1 MALQRHELKALAIEL
16 AASMP
21 PAIEPAGPA
30 AIELCRNDEE
40 RQMLRD
46 YRNADDAG
54 KARAMKT
61 LILGAA
67 GRLPSVEEI
76 KAMGPQ
82 KWCALLDSMEVT
94 P

>member
-1 MALQRHELKALAIEL
+1 MATSQKGIEF
-16 AASMP
+16 
-21 PAIEPAGPA
+21 
-30 AIELCRNDEE
+30 CRNDEE
-40 RQMLRD
+40 RRVLRQ

-54 KARAMKT
+54 KARMMKA

-82 KWCALLDSMEVT
+82 KWCALLDSIEVESES
-94 P
+94 

>member
-1 MALQRHELKALAIEL
+1 MVIMERDTAIEF
-16 AASMP
+16 
-21 PAIEPAGPA
+21 
-30 AIELCRNDEE
+30 CRNDAE
-40 RQMLRD
+40 RRVLRQ

-54 KARAMKT
+54 KARMMKT

-67 GRLPSVEEI
+67 GRLPSVEEM

-82 KWCALLDSMEVT
+82 KLRAWIDSMEVT